1 MPDYTA
7 PTKDMA
13 YVLHDVLKVQDRDI
27 PGYADLE
34 PDFTTAILD
43 EAAKIAS
50 DVLAPLN
57 AVGDQEGCTLENGVV
72 RTPKGFRDAFEQVKE
87 GGWTGLDMPEE
98 YGGQN
103 LPYVMGLAL
112 TEMLSAANQA
122 FAMYQGLT
130 HGAAAAILAHGTEAQ
145 KQTYLPDMISCNW
158 TGTMNLTESHCGTDL
173 GLMRTKAVPQD
184 DGSYRISGEKIF
196 ISSGEHDMAENI
208 IHLVL
213 AKIPGGPE
221 GIKGVSLFIVP
232 KFLVKDDGNVGE
244 RNGVACGSIEEK
256 MGIHGN
262 STCVMNYD
270 EAQG

>member
-34 PDFTTAILD
+34 PDFTSAVLD

-112 TEMLSAANQA
+112 TEMLSA
-122 FAMYQGLT
+122 
-130 HGAAAAILAHGTEAQ
+130 
-145 KQTYLPDMISCNW
+145 
-158 TGTMNLTESHCGTDL
+158 
-173 GLMRTKAVPQD
+173 
-184 DGSYRISGEKIF
+184 
-196 ISSGEHDMAENI
+196 
-208 IHLVL
+208 
-213 AKIPGGPE
+213 
-221 GIKGVSLFIVP
+221 
-232 KFLVKDDGNVGE
+232 
-244 RNGVACGSIEEK
+244 
-256 MGIHGN
+256 
-262 STCVMNYD
+262 
-270 EAQG
+270 